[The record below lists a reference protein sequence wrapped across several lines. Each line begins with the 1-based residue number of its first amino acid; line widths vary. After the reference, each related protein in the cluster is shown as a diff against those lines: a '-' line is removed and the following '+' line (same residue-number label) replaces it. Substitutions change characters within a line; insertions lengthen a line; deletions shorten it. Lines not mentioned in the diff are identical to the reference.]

1 MKTKFPYEGKIDFQ
15 KYWDT
20 CMAQEDAVRSIP
32 TEEEL
37 KEQAIKAIVK
47 DHLVLTT
54 IGADEVAETG
64 DSITMA
70 TVSNIPK
77 FNKPNVKVSLGRG
90 LYNKE
95 LEDMVLG
102 KKIGDQFGL
111 TIQEEPVSVTILDIQ
126 RKTAPQPTDE
136 MAAALGMKD
145 DHDQLLATV
154 EDYIKYYVENKAL
167 SNIATINYYV
177 MSPILEA
184 YPVPDCEQSDIDRLR
199 ELEEVVIAKAVMER
213 DGIDVYKEVPKE
225 WKDHGIETY
234 EQWLQERSPWYPM
247 KIQQCLIYQNIL
259 GLPDE
264 GKYDPLDHYEV
275 LSELQMLMFDVIKN
289 KLRGE

>member
-15 KYWDT
+15 KYWDAY
-20 CMAQEDAVRSIP
+20 MAQEDAIRSVP
-32 TEEEL
+32 TEAEL

-77 FNKPNVKVSLGRG
+77 FNKPSVKVSLGRG

-102 KKIGDQFGL
+102 KKIGDQFSL
-111 TIQEEPVSVTILDIQ
+111 IIQEEPVSVTILDIK
-126 RKTAPQPTDE
+126 RKTAPEPTDE

-145 DHDQLLATV
+145 DHDNLLATV
-154 EDYIKYYVENKAL
+154 DDYIRYYVENQTISQL
-167 SNIATINYYV
+167 ATINYYV
-177 MSPILEA
+177 MNPIIED

-199 ELEEVVIAKAVMER
+199 ELEAVIIAKAVMER

-225 WKDHGIETY
+225 WKDHGIESFA
-234 EQWLQERSPWYPM
+234 EWLKQRDVWYPM

-264 GKYDPLDHYEV
+264 GKTDPLDHYEV
-275 LSELQMLMFDVIKN
+275 LSELQMRMFDMIKN